1 MNNNS
6 KVLVIENP
14 HLNGGKDGLV
24 PLALKKLSN
33 REIEVLML
41 ICKELSPGEISERLN
56 ISEKTF
62 FNHRSNI
69 LEKTGARTNIGIYKF
84 AQRNGFEVK

>member
-6 KVLVIENP
+6 KVLVMENL
-14 HLNGGKDGLV
+14 HLNGVKEEMAPV
-24 PLALKKLSN
+24 APKKLSN

-69 LEKTGARTNIGIYKF
+69 LDKTGARTNIGIYKF
-84 AQRNGFEVK
+84 GLRNGLTVD

>member
-6 KVLVIENP
+6 KMLVIENP
-14 HLNGGKDGLV
+14 HLNGKDRLA

-69 LEKTGARTNIGIYKF
+69 LDKTGARTNIGIYKF
-84 AQRNGFEVK
+84 ALRNGFDVK